1 MNLHLLSLITLVAAV
16 VPVAAQRKAEAP
28 VSLTH
33 VRNSFVLTVHA
44 PYEDAAPLFGPSGE
58 RGWAGPRWDPR
69 FLYPQPA
76 EDVEGAVFT
85 VQHGE
90 HKSVWVNTVYD
101 LDAHYFQYVYFIPDV
116 VVTVIDVNFEPL
128 ESGNT
133 QVHVVYT
140 RTALN
145 AAANETVEALG
156 ESDAK
161 SGKQWEQAVNAYLES
176 RRHP

>member
-1 MNLHLLSLITLVAAV
+1 MNLHLLGALALAAV
-16 VPVAAQRKAEAP
+16 VSMSAQTKTAALPALA
-28 VSLTH
+28 H
-33 VRNSFVLTVHA
+33 VRNSFMLVVHA
-44 PYEDAAPLFGPSGE
+44 PYEEAAPLFGPNGE

-101 LDAHYFQYVYFIPDV
+101 LEARYFQYVYFIPDV
-116 VVTVIDVNFEPL
+116 VVTIIDVNFDPME
-128 ESGNT
+128 GGDT

-145 AAANETVEALG
+145 VAANDDVKALG
-156 ESDAK
+156 ESDAR
-161 SGKQWEQAVNAYLES
+161 SGKQWQAAVNAYLENRKS
-176 RRHP
+176 P

>member
-1 MNLHLLSLITLVAAV
+1 MNLPLLGVITLVAVV
-16 VPVAAQRKAEAP
+16 VPAGAQRKVDAP
-28 VSLTH
+28 VTLTH

-44 PYEDAAPLFGPSGE
+44 PYEEAAPLFGPTGE
-58 RGWAGPRWDPR
+58 RGWAGPHWDPR

-101 LDAHYFQYVYFIPDV
+101 LEARYFQYVYFIPDV
-116 VVTVIDVNFEPL
+116 VVTVIDVNFDPL
-128 ESGNT
+128 ENGDT

-145 AAANETVEALG
+145 AAANDTVQALG
-156 ESDAK
+156 DSDAK
-161 SGKQWEQAVNAYLES
+161 SGKQWEEAINAYVES
-176 RRHP
+176 RRRP